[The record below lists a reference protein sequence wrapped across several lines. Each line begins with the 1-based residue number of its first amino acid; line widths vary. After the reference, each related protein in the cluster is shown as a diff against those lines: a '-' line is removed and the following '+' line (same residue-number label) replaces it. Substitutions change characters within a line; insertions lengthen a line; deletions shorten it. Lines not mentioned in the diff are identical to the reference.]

1 MYLVKFSGQEQ
12 HKEGLEPS
20 LVMPI
25 KKGLDLQVRKQL

>member
-1 MYLVKFSGQEQ
+1 MYLVKFSGEEQ

-20 LVMPI
+20 LVMLI

>member
-12 HKEGLEPS
+12 HKEVLEPS
-20 LVMPI
+20 LAMSI